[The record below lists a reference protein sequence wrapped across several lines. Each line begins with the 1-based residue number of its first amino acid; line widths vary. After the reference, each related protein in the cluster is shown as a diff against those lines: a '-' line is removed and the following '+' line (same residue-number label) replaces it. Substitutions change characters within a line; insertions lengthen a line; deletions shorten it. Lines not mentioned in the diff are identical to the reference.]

1 MGLPV
6 RLQDRSEWRTQH
18 QPIVEVS
25 EGVLAAVDVVDAD
38 GAVIEAVDVDA
49 GVDVVARRTRNGSRS
64 PSLVAL

>member
-1 MGLPV
+1 
-6 RLQDRSEWRTQH
+6 
-18 QPIVEVS
+18 VEVS
-25 EGVLAAVDVVDAD
+25 EGVLAAVDVDAD

>member
-6 RLQDRSEWRTQH
+6 KLQDRSEWRTQH

-25 EGVLAAVDVVDAD
+25 EGVLAAVDVDAD